1 MTKENIIL
9 LAVTLI
15 LYFISVGSMKFTPF
29 RKAEG
34 TKAKLEC
41 LLKSSWKETVYFV
54 LMLVVNIALCEMLFL
69 FYTDNSV
76 IHIVKRMV
84 VISVLWVAAYFDKKS
99 YRIPNKLILL
109 GLTLRIVVLA
119 AELFTTGTGIKGTV
133 ISELIASAAMFVISL
148 VCMLIAKNSLGMGD
162 VKLFMI
168 MGLFLGVKGMMTA
181 MLYSLIITF
190 FVSVFMLITKKKNRK
205 DYLPFAPSI
214 LVGTVLAFALS
225 NA

>member
-9 LAVTLI
+9 LAVTLF
-15 LYFISVGSMKFTPF
+15 LFFISVGSMKFTPLK
-29 RKAEG
+29 KAEG
-34 TKAKLEC
+34 MKAKLNC
-41 LLKSSWKETVYFV
+41 LLTSTWRETVYFV
-54 LMLVVNIALCEMLFL
+54 LMFVVNVALCEMLLL
-69 FYTDNSV
+69 FYTNNTV
-76 IHIVKRMV
+76 MHIVKRIV
-84 VISVLWVAAYFDKKS
+84 VVSILWVAAYFDKKS

-109 GLTLRIVVLA
+109 GLALRIVALG
-119 AELFTTGTGIKGTV
+119 AELFTMGTAVKGIV

-168 MGLFLGVKGMMTA
+168 MGLFLGIKGMMVT
-181 MLYSLIITF
+181 MLYSLLITF

-214 LVGTVLAFALS
+214 LVGTIMAFALS